1 MPAELRGLDVS
12 EPKKPWERPKAG
24 SDPLQR
30 QNRMFVF
37 VLVLLVG
44 GALLAVM
51 SKLFPVSDK
60 EDWSYALRG
69 LAIAAMVSASL
80 AARRTPWRDSLRD
93 ALIWTAI
100 VAVLWVGY
108 VFKDDAKELGLRMVS
123 SIAPSV
129 PMASA
134 NGDLTISQS
143 SDGSYYISGAVNGQP
158 VTFLVDTGASDVV
171 LTQEDAR
178 RAGIDVGALTYSR
191 ASSTA
196 NGIGRDS
203 PVTVSSLEVSG
214 VRLLEFPVVVNKAPM
229 PNSLLGMSYLRRL
242 KSFRFD
248 HNRLILQ
255 K

>member
-1 MPAELRGLDVS
+1 MS

-37 VLVLLVG
+37 ILVLLVG

-80 AARRTPWRDSLRD
+80 AARRTPWRDSLRY
-93 ALIWTAI
+93 ALIWSAI
-100 VAVLWVGY
+100 VAALWVGY
-108 VFKDDAKELGLRMVS
+108 VFKDDAKELGLRLVS
-123 SIAPSV
+123 SIVPSV
-129 PMASA
+129 PMAAS
-134 NGDLTISQS
+134 NGDLSISQS
-143 SDGSYYISGAVNGQP
+143 SDGSYYIAGAVNGQP

-191 ASSTA
+191 ASSKA

-214 VRLLEFPVVVNKAPM
+214 VRLLDFPVSVNKAAM
-229 PNSLLGMSYLRRL
+229 PNSLLGMSYLKRL

>member
-1 MPAELRGLDVS
+1 MS
-12 EPKKPWERPKAG
+12 EPKNPWDRPKTA
-24 SDPLQR
+24 SDPQQR

-37 VLVLLVG
+37 ILVLLVG

-60 EDWSYALRG
+60 EDWSFALRG
-69 LAIAAMVSASL
+69 VAMAALVSASL
-80 AARRTPWRDSLRD
+80 AARRIPWRDSLKY
-93 ALIWTAI
+93 ALNWTAI

-108 VFKDDAKELGLRMVS
+108 VFKDDAKELGARLVS
-123 SIAPSV
+123 SITPSV
-129 PMASA
+129 PMATA

-143 SDGSYYISGAVNGQP
+143 SDGSYYITGAVNGQP

-171 LTQEDAR
+171 LAPEDAR
-178 RAGIDVGALTYSR
+178 RAGIDVSGLTFSR

-196 NGIGRDS
+196 NGIGWDS

-214 VRLLEFPVVVNKAPM
+214 VRLLEFPVVVNKASM
-229 PNSLLGMSYLRRL
+229 PNSLLGMSYLKRL

-255 K
+255 R

>member
-1 MPAELRGLDVS
+1 MS